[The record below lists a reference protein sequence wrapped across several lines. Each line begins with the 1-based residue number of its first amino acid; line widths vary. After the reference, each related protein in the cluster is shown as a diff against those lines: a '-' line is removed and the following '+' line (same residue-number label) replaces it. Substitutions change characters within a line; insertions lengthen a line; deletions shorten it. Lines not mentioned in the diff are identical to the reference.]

1 MVKFAIYIKLKELN
15 LNPVIIAV
23 TRHKDIYFIKKYLDF
38 IEIKK
43 TFKELKEKDFDFLMV
58 NSDQTWIDYTP
69 PYLLDYGFLRFAE
82 NWKIPKFVYGTSY
95 PKKYWKYPK
104 KITKIARRLAR
115 KFNGVSVREFPTI
128 KLAKKYLN
136 VQSELVLDPTLLI
149 DKQYYLNLIKD
160 YKGNFDPRTDY
171 LCVYQL
177 DKNNRINKF
186 IKYASLKLKLK
197 VYNINIKK
205 RNYIEEFLKCIYISK
220 GVITDSYH
228 GTIFSYIFE
237 KPFVSFINPKRGITR
252 FETIRSILQINDRI
266 LSSKLISN
274 DKIYLLNENITYNKT
289 TINKMKVKSLTF
301 LKKNLLLSK

>member
-95 PKKYWKYPK
+95 PKNYWKYPK
-104 KITKIARRLAR
+104 KITKMARRLAR

-160 YKGNFDPRTDY
+160 YKGNFDPRIDY

-197 VYNINIKK
+197 VYN
-205 RNYIEEFLKCIYISK
+205 ISK

-252 FETIRSILQINDRI
+252 FETIKSILHINDRI

-274 DKIYLLNENITYNKT
+274 DKIYLLNENITYNMT